1 MHIKDFL
8 LALIPIFVAI
18 DAIGILPLYMSFT
31 EGTSEE
37 ERRQIV
43 RQSIITAFIV
53 AIGFIAVGKL
63 VFHAIGI
70 TISDFKIAGGIIL
83 LTLAINDLLFP
94 EKIRRATVDMVGV
107 VPLGVPLI
115 VGPAVLAT
123 ILVVVDLYGY
133 PATVFSLV
141 INLLFVWFVFSKA
154 TYIIE
159 MLGKGGTRAV
169 AKVASLLLAAIAVM
183 LIRKGITEFLR
194 T

>member
-18 DAIGILPLYMSFT
+18 DAIGILPLYISFT
-31 EGTSEE
+31 EDTSEE

-53 AIGFIAVGKL
+53 AIGFVAVGKL
-63 VFHAIGI
+63 IFHAIGI
-70 TISDFKIAGGIIL
+70 TVSDFKIAGGIIL

-159 MLGKGGTRAV
+159 MLGKGGSRAV

>member
-18 DAIGILPLYMSFT
+18 DAIGILPLYISFT
-31 EGTSEE
+31 EDTSEE

-53 AIGFIAVGKL
+53 AIGFVAVGKL
-63 VFHAIGI
+63 IFHAIGI
-70 TISDFKIAGGIIL
+70 TVSDFKIAGGIIL